1 MRYKN
6 LKTNKS
12 VQPVSPNIIG
22 RSYPILSIT
31 VPLIGLMKIWN
42 TNIFFITKVF
52 FQHKKIKYDKLSLV
66 LDGSYDVQYTVNIY
80 YFD

>member
-42 TNIFFITKVF
+42 KIFLYNTSF
-52 FQHKKIKYDKLSLV
+52 FPKHINKYEKNREKKKKKEH
-66 LDGSYDVQYTVNIY
+66 
-80 YFD
+80 FD